1 MISGG
6 EQRCLVSSS
15 VCVLSIE
22 RLLSKSEMVE
32 NKFALNLEQIS
43 MLLKSKVGLE
53 FCLVDVIQ
61 SHLNPML
68 FL

>member
-1 MISGG
+1 M
-6 EQRCLVSSS
+6 C